1 METELVDW
9 KLDRESQTYINR
21 WDKNV
26 RLPVTM
32 PRLSV
37 TKPETP
43 EEINSVL
50 NDIAIHLRKR
60 KKI

>member
-9 KLDRESQTYINR
+9 TLDRSSQMYVNR
-21 WDKNV
+21 WDKKV
-26 RLPVTM
+26 KLPVAV
-32 PRLSV
+32 PRVSV
-37 TKPETP
+37 LRPRTP

-50 NDIAIHLRKR
+50 NDVAIHLRRR